1 MQRID
6 KIISEQ
12 TYYTRKEIKKLI
24 SQGMIYVNGEQ
35 VKKPEIKYD
44 ETNIS
49 IEINGKEIEIKKH
62 IYLLLNKPKGYVS
75 TTEIKTQKTVLDLV
89 PEKYKNR
96 NLFPAGRLDKDTTG
110 VMLITDDGEFAH
122 NILSPRKHVKKEYEV
137 TLDIPVTEI
146 MVKGFKQGVNL
157 NDGECKSADLQI
169 TGEYTA
175 KVVITEGRYHQ
186 IKRMFGCYGAKVV
199 ELNRI
204 CMGNLY
210 LPKELK
216 LGEVKEATEVEL
228 QKMQERNITTN
239 FKEGIMDERNKT
251 DF

>member
-24 SQGMIYVNGEQ
+24 SQGKVYVDGKQ
-35 VKKPEIKYD
+35 VNKPENKYD
-44 ETNIS
+44 EANIS
-49 IEINGKEIEIKKH
+49 IQINGEEIEIRKH

-75 TTEIKTQKTVLDLV
+75 TTEVTTEKTVLDLV

-96 NLFPAGRLDKDTTG
+96 NLFPAGRLDKDTIG
-110 VMLITDDGEFAH
+110 LMLITDDGEFAH

-137 TLDIPVTEI
+137 TIDIPLTSA
-146 MVKGFKQGVNL
+146 MVKGFKEGIKL
-157 NDGECKSADLQI
+157 NDGECKSADLEI

-175 KVVITEGRYHQ
+175 KVIITEGRYHQ

-216 LGEVKEATEVEL
+216 LGEVKEATEEEL
-228 QKMQERNITTN
+228 QKIQEKSSDN
-239 FKEGIMDERNKT
+239 
-251 DF
+251 

>member
-24 SQGMIYVNGEQ
+24 SQGKVYVDGKQ
-35 VKKPEIKYD
+35 VNKPENKYD
-44 ETNIS
+44 EANIS
-49 IEINGKEIEIKKH
+49 IQINGEEIEIRKH

-75 TTEIKTQKTVLDLV
+75 TTEVTTEKTVLDLV

-96 NLFPAGRLDKDTTG
+96 NLFPAGRLDKDTIG
-110 VMLITDDGEFAH
+110 LMLITDDGEFAH

-137 TLDIPVTEI
+137 TIDIPLTSA
-146 MVKGFKQGVNL
+146 MVKGFKEGIKL
-157 NDGECKSADLQI
+157 NDGECKSADLEI

-175 KVVITEGRYHQ
+175 KVIITEGRYHQ
-186 IKRMFGCYGAKVV
+186 IKRMFGCYGAKVI

-216 LGEVKEATEVEL
+216 LGEVKEATEEEL
-228 QKMQERNITTN
+228 QKIQEKSSDN
-239 FKEGIMDERNKT
+239 
-251 DF
+251 